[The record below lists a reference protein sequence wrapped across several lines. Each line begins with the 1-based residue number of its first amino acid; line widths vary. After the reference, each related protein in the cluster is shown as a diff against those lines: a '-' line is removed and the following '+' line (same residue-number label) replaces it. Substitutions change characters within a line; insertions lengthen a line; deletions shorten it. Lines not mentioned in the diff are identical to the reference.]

1 MSGVPPH
8 HLQHPASGSPLDGHL
23 DGHLDARHVLSPRA
37 AAARLPAAIQQLYR
51 YAPQSLWQIETARL
65 PRDLQK
71 LRQRARR
78 FADDVLAP
86 LALQIDARP
95 HWPVGE
101 QPPELQTLLA
111 QAGRA
116 GWLSDLLPW
125 PLGSVPP
132 LRARHS
138 LQWAASIKVEEFSR
152 ACGGMMLLLSA
163 HSLGVA
169 PVLLSGSPVALTRFV
184 LPALR
189 QNLRGEPHL
198 FAFAIT
204 EPGAG
209 SDAEDGH
216 GAAVAKP
223 GLVARR
229 APGGWVLN
237 GRKCFISGGDVARSF
252 TVFAALEVD
261 GKSEGYESWTCFL
274 VQRGMPGFRP
284 VRTELKMGMRASGA
298 AELEFADVFVPDS
311 HVLGGVR
318 GGWSLNRQTLNLSRL
333 PVASMAVGFA
343 QAACDIAA
351 DFACRTQVGGKALIH
366 QQDVQLALAQMLTE
380 TSGLRGQLWACARD
394 WAPRQGVA
402 SMNKFHATDTA
413 MGVIAQAMDLLGQHA
428 LCHDQRLEKVYR
440 DCRLTQIFEGT
451 NQINRLAVIED
462 LQEDFLR
469 RLA

>member
-1 MSGVPPH
+1 MSGVHPR
-8 HLQHPASGSPLDGHL
+8 HLAPAASAPADHL
-23 DGHLDARHVLSPRA
+23 DGHVAAAHPLSPRA
-37 AAARLPAAIQQLYR
+37 AQQDLPPLIRQLYR
-51 YAPQSLWQIETARL
+51 YAPQSLWQIETERL
-65 PRDLQK
+65 PRDLRR
-71 LRQRARR
+71 LRADARR

-86 LALQIDARP
+86 LALQVDALP
-95 HWPVGE
+95 HWPVG
-101 QPPELQTLLA
+101 QTPPELQDLLV

-152 ACGGMMLLLSA
+152 ACGGLMLLLSA
-163 HSLGVA
+163 HALGIA
-169 PVLLSGSPVALTRFV
+169 PLLLSGSVASINRFL

-189 QNLRGEPHL
+189 ENQRGQPHL

-204 EPGAG
+204 EPSAG

-223 GLVARR
+223 ALVARR

-237 GRKCFISGGDVARSF
+237 GRKCFISGGDVAQSF

-261 GKSEGYESWTCFL
+261 GRSEGFESWTCFL

-298 AELEFADVFVPDS
+298 AELEFVDVFVPDS
-311 HVLGGVR
+311 HVVGGVR
-318 GGWSLNRQTLNLSRL
+318 GGWALNRQTLNLSRL

-343 QAACDIAA
+343 QAACDLAI
-351 DFACRTQVGGKALIH
+351 DFACRTQLGGQALIH
-366 QQDVQLALAQMLTE
+366 QQDVQLTLAQMLTE
-380 TSGLRGQLWACARD
+380 TSSLRGHLWACARA
-394 WAPRQGVA
+394 WSPRQGVA

-413 MGVIAQAMDLLGQHA
+413 MNVIQQGMDLLGHQA
-428 LCHDQRLEKVYR
+428 LRHDLRLEKVYR

-469 RLA
+469 RL